1 MIDRL
6 RNFSRAI
13 GGLAIPSLVLA
24 AACLAYAVFIVFT
37 SSSHEGDK
45 YLFPSIL
52 GFTWA
57 LSVYGFI
64 ETFKHVP
71 EHLEGKPGLLKR
83 TKRKLLRL
91 WYWVIGLV
99 FCGTSIAII
108 VLTFRTLPVWF
119 GEYGA
124 EGS

>member
-1 MIDRL
+1 M
-6 RNFSRAI
+6 
-13 GGLAIPSLVLA
+13 VLA
-24 AACLAYAVFIVFT
+24 VACFACTVFIIFT

-52 GFTWA
+52 GFLWA

-64 ETFKHVP
+64 ETFKYVP
-71 EHLEGKPGLLKR
+71 EHSGNEPGLLKR
-83 TKRKLLRL
+83 TKRKLSRL
-91 WYWVIGLV
+91 WYWMIGLV
-99 FCGTSIAII
+99 FFGTSIAVI
-108 VLTFRTLPVWF
+108 VLSLRTLTVWF